1 MMTRRRTKALL
12 AAALVGWAI
21 AWAPARTSAGGASGK
36 GFAVRMVKL
45 VGDPADPGT
54 LAHVRFCR
62 KLGFNALWV
71 YSHEAGAWTK
81 DRAPQGPVL
90 DPAFVRLAAWCRRH
104 GIDIWVS
111 VNPVADTAE
120 RFVFTDPDGERRLLA
135 FMQLLRKEAGVRR
148 VVLSFDDQPTTLR
161 ELSDVFRYGASS
173 APAHLDLARR
183 LASGLPPGVALWLC
197 ASVYCDAQLGDGSR
211 PYGKAFLAGLPTLP
225 PTIGIVW
232 TGPRVISPTI
242 TRADI
247 EATRARLG
255 GRPILLY
262 DNALVHDY
270 DEPDALGMVLAPP
283 RGRAPGLRDL
293 VAAYLACPQVP
304 LAGSRL
310 SLEAGADFLHSPAD
324 YDPDVSVARAIKR
337 LAGSDPAAATAL
349 ETQQIEWGR
358 PIGPGDAGVRDV
370 MTAETAAAGLNDPAL
385 VDSFTWTV
393 DRYPDR
399 MAALERLAD
408 TAFRDDLLRIMRR
421 RLAVARAMPLTVD
434 YLARVRAGRPDA
446 AEVLARIDAERRSW
460 DGDPDALRVL
470 DRFLGAAAVPPAG
483 STR

>member
-1 MMTRRRTKALL
+1 MTRRRTKALL
-12 AAALVGWAI
+12 AAALLGWAI
-21 AWAPARTSAGGASGK
+21 ALAPVATSARGASGQR
-36 GFAVRMVKL
+36 FAIRMVKL
-45 VGDPADPGT
+45 VGDPADPAT
-54 LAHVRFCR
+54 VAHVRFCR

-81 DRAPQGPVL
+81 DRAPEGPVL
-90 DPAFVRLAAWCRRH
+90 DPAFLRLARWCRRH
-104 GIDIWVS
+104 GMDLWVS

-120 RFVFTDPDGERRLLA
+120 RFVFTDPEGEQRLLA
-135 FMQLLRKEAGVRR
+135 FMRLLRKEAGVRR
-148 VVLSFDDQPTTLR
+148 VVLSFDDQPTALR

-183 LASGLPPGVALWLC
+183 LASGLPPDVALWLC
-197 ASVYCDAQLGDGSR
+197 ASAYCDTQLGDGSG
-211 PYGKAFLAGLPTLP
+211 PYGKAFLAGLPALP
-225 PTIGIVW
+225 ATIGIVW
-232 TGPRVISPTI
+232 TGPRVLSPTI

-255 GRPILLY
+255 GRPLLLY
-262 DNALVHDY
+262 DNGLVDAY
-270 DEPDALGMVLAPP
+270 DAQDALGLELAPP
-283 RGRAPGLRDL
+283 RGRAPGVRDV

-310 SLEAGADFLHSPAD
+310 SLEAGADFLRSPSD
-324 YDPDVSVARAIKR
+324 YDPDISVARAIQR

-358 PIGPGDAGVRDV
+358 PMGAANAGVREV

-393 DRYPDR
+393 DRYPGR
-399 MAALERLAD
+399 MEALGRLAD

-421 RLAVARAMPLTVD
+421 RLAVARAMPLTID

-460 DGDPDALRVL
+460 DGDPDARRVL
-470 DRFLGAAAVPPAG
+470 ERFLGAAAVPPAG
-483 STR
+483 TTP